1 MGILKEFRDFAMR
14 GNVMDMAIG
23 IIIGAAFGKIVQSL
37 VNDVMMPPLGMLI
50 KGIDFKTLGIELSP
64 AVAATADTPEV
75 PAVVLRYGL
84 FINEV
89 IAFTIVAFA
98 VFMLVKG
105 MNKLKRKQEVAPP
118 KPAETPAD
126 VVLLTEIRDLMMRQ
140 AR

>member
-23 IIIGAAFGKIVQSL
+23 IIIGAEFGKIVNSL
-37 VNDVMMPPLGMLI
+37 VKDVLMPPLGYLI
-50 KGIDFKTLGIELSP
+50 GGVDFTKLAIVMPVKNAEGVDVTIN
-64 AVAATADTPEV
+64 
-75 PAVVLRYGL
+75 YGN
-84 FINEV
+84 FIQA
-89 IAFTIVAFA
+89 IISFIIIAFA